1 LREAVPEATYE
12 PGRSQL
18 TVALPEAPGEQFPA
32 VLRAAEALLKVV
44 SEPAQAAA

>member
-1 LREAVPEATYE
+1 
-12 PGRSQL
+12 
-18 TVALPEAPGEQFPA
+18 VALPEAPGEQFPA